1 MLYNDTLHPIFIRKP
16 TCHIYNVSA
25 TCTNPTSTVLSISQS
40 PSVLCHKC
48 DTTQD
53 ENATLKA
60 TWQRLK
66 DENKFKKKTV
76 QETTQ
81 LLNYKT
87 VPGKHK
93 WKAYNKALKYLWK
106 EYDPK
111 RKALGCCLQ
120 TRSEKQTK
128 YPLRNESWRRHKLGE
143 RLKKPFKKQQD
154 WLLVHTVKPRHS
166 ATRYVLSTVGHWGP
180 KKTDCQWYKV

>member
-1 MLYNDTLHPIFIRKP
+1 MSQLHAPTPQALCCQSVSPLLYCVTSVIQHRMRMPLSRLHDK
-16 TCHIYNVSA
+16 
-25 TCTNPTSTVLSISQS
+25 
-40 PSVLCHKC
+40 
-48 DTTQD
+48 D
-53 ENATLKA
+53 LKM
-60 TWQRLK
+60 RINL
-66 DENKFKKKTV
+66 KKKTV

-128 YPLRNESWRRHKLGE
+128 YPLRNES
-143 RLKKPFKKQQD
+143 
-154 WLLVHTVKPRHS
+154 
-166 ATRYVLSTVGHWGP
+166 
-180 KKTDCQWYKV
+180 